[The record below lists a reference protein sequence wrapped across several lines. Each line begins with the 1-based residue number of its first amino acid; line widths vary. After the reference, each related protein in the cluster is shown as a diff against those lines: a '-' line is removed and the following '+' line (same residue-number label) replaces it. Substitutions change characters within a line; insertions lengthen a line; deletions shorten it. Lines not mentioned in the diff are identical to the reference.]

1 MNSIFSFEKCIFGK
15 KIWFHEFSR
24 VLRILIKLHSE
35 NRIPLTQELEI
46 EARVEVQIFFKVKRS
61 YIFYI
66 ILEYLV
72 TIFGID
78 FANSY
83 FSKRPPPAPPPQALK
98 KFIIFTKEWYIIW
111 FFKMLIKIPLVWT
124 WKWWHGCANHI
135 KPPVVVIIYYAESSS
150 SMEKSTCW
158 MTDNAGHTWW
168 NTGVK
173 SIVTRKDNTYI
184 R

>member
-1 MNSIFSFEKCIFGK
+1 MFWTLSLVLKNVYLEKRFDFTS
-15 KIWFHEFSR
+15 FHEFSR

-46 EARVEVQIFFKVKRS
+46 GARVEVQNFFCEKRS

-98 KFIIFTKEWYIIW
+98 KI
-111 FFKMLIKIPLVWT
+111 
-124 WKWWHGCANHI
+124 
-135 KPPVVVIIYYAESSS
+135 S
-150 SMEKSTCW
+150 
-158 MTDNAGHTWW
+158 
-168 NTGVK
+168 
-173 SIVTRKDNTYI
+173 
-184 R
+184 

>member
-1 MNSIFSFEKCIFGK
+1 MCGPHLTLSLTIMAPAVMFQSAIIRTAVTALLWFHTRAKIIQIFLFVYKVYLCVNILCKNVLNSIFSFEKCIFGK

-46 EARVEVQIFFKVKRS
+46 EARVEVQNFFFCEKRS

-83 FSKRPPPAPPPQALK
+83 FSKRPPPAPPP
-98 KFIIFTKEWYIIW
+98 T
-111 FFKMLIKIPLVWT
+111 
-124 WKWWHGCANHI
+124 
-135 KPPVVVIIYYAESSS
+135 SSL
-150 SMEKSTCW
+150 
-158 MTDNAGHTWW
+158 
-168 NTGVK
+168 
-173 SIVTRKDNTYI
+173 
-184 R
+184 